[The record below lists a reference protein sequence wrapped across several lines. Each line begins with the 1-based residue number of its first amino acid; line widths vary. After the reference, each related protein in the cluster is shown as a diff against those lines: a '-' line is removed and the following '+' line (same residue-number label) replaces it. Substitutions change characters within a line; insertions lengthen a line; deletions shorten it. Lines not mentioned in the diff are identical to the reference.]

1 MRRYLKTTLLRLSKL
16 FALALLCLLI
26 YLLRPWEALPAEWN
40 PWAPLSV
47 DHPLTPVTRL
57 KLSQLINN
65 PTECSAALATASGK
79 ALSYTSLDDYTP
91 VTGCPLENVVR
102 IERSDITFSSPF
114 TVTCPWAVAW
124 TMFERNELQRLA
136 LTHMDSRVERIDH
149 YGSFAC
155 RNIYNR
161 AEGRRSQHA
170 TASAFDIAGFRLANG
185 ERVSVLDDWAE
196 TGESG
201 SANFLRAFQDS
212 ACDYFGTVLGPE
224 YNQAH
229 ANHFH
234 LDTSNYGFCR

>member
-1 MRRYLKTTLLRLSKL
+1 MKNVLLRLAKL
-16 FALALLCLLI
+16 LALLLLCLLV
-26 YLLRPWEALPAEWN
+26 YLLRPWEAIPPAWN
-40 PWAPLSV
+40 PWQPLSV
-47 DHPLTPVTRL
+47 EHPMTPVTRW
-57 KLSQLINN
+57 KLSRLANS
-65 PTECSAALATASGK
+65 PTECRAALATATDA
-79 ALSYTSLDDYTP
+79 ALGYTPLEDYTP
-91 VTGCPLENVVR
+91 VAGCPLENVVR
-102 IERSDITFSSPF
+102 IERSDVAFSSPF
-114 TVTCPWAVAW
+114 TISCSWAVAW

-136 LTHMDSRVERIDH
+136 LTHLDSQVTRIDH

-155 RNIYNR
+155 RNVYNR

-185 ERVSVLDDWAE
+185 ERVSVLEDWAE
-196 TGESG
+196 AGESQRA
-201 SANFLRAFQDS
+201 SFLQAFQDS